1 MNDSLPGIII
11 TGASGFIGRHFVEQ
25 YANRYRMFC
34 LARRSQRE
42 AGIAKHENIRW
53 TQVDIGDFSNL
64 QEVVVSINQYGGA
77 DYILHLAGY
86 YDFTM
91 HDDPQYEHTNV
102 AGTRNVL
109 KLAQYLNIKRFVFA
123 SSLAAC
129 RFTSRADYYL
139 NEQSAPDADF
149 PYARSKRKA
158 EEMIRNYSTMFP
170 CIIIRFAAVFSDWC
184 EYPPLFAFL
193 STWLSDKWNA
203 RMLGGKGESSITYI
217 HINDL
222 VKLIQTILEHSDSLP
237 QMATYVASPSGTVTH
252 KQLFEAAT
260 KYFYGRPRKA
270 IRIPKVIALPG
281 VIARTTLSNLVGEKP
296 FERPWMMKYIDKKLV
311 VDSHYTS
318 QTLSWEISP
327 RNNIIR
333 RLLFMIENMKSH
345 YVDWTLKNETAM
357 NRITTRFNIR
367 AYDVMMRH
375 RDFIINKMVA
385 HVYSSETLEE
395 YKHYR
400 EMDKLVLKWYLTM
413 LYQLIATSIKVC
425 DRILIR
431 RYIQTIALRR
441 YKSGFPVREV
451 VSLLSSFEEIML
463 SELLIDPEDQGTRE
477 QLFTA
482 VSIAIQLS
490 IDEIEESY
498 ELFESDRAGLIQ
510 LPDLLPSLHNVSN
523 LKEIITDLQDT
534 FYDSLES
541 DLSRDFE
548 LINEQIQQM
557 KPG

>member
-1 MNDSLPGIII
+1 
-11 TGASGFIGRHFVEQ
+11 
-25 YANRYRMFC
+25 
-34 LARRSQRE
+34 
-42 AGIAKHENIRW
+42 
-53 TQVDIGDFSNL
+53 
-64 QEVVVSINQYGGA
+64 
-77 DYILHLAGY
+77 
-86 YDFTM
+86 
-91 HDDPQYEHTNV
+91 
-102 AGTRNVL
+102 
-109 KLAQYLNIKRFVFA
+109 
-123 SSLAAC
+123 
-129 RFTSRADYYL
+129 
-139 NEQSAPDADF
+139 
-149 PYARSKRKA
+149 
-158 EEMIRNYSTMFP
+158 MIRNYSTMFP

-203 RMLGGKGESSITYI
+203 RVLGGKGESSITYI
-217 HINDL
+217 HISDL
-222 VKLIQTILEHSDSLP
+222 VKLIQTVLERSDSLP

-252 KQLFEAAT
+252 NQLFEAAT
-260 KYFYGRPRKA
+260 KYFYGRSRKA
-270 IRIPKVIALPG
+270 VRLPKVIALPG
-281 VIARTTLSNLVGEKP
+281 VIARTTLLNLVGEKP

-311 VDSHYTS
+311 VDAHYTS
-318 QTLSWEISP
+318 QTLAWEISP
-327 RNNIIR
+327 RNNILR

-345 YVDWTLKNETAM
+345 YVDWTVKNETAM
-357 NRITTRFNIR
+357 TRITTRFNIR
-367 AYDVMMRH
+367 AYEVMMRH

-385 HVYSSETLEE
+385 HVYSSEHLEE
-395 YKHYR
+395 YRHYR

-441 YKSGFPVREV
+441 YKSGFPVSEV

-463 SELLIDPEDQGTRE
+463 SELLIDPEDQVTRE

-498 ELFESDRAGLIQ
+498 ELFESDTAGLIQ

-541 DLSRDFE
+541 DLSRDFG